1 MAARTGEQFLKGLA
15 RDDRQIWFDG
25 ELIDDVTTH
34 PQFSGAAAS
43 MAELFDAQYQD
54 AATHLMP
61 SPSDGE
67 PVHITHIIPRS
78 KKDLRDREKAIR
90 AWAELSGGT
99 RGRTPDY
106 LNVTIACFTGRAD
119 VLAKHG
125 QEDGANNIIAY
136 HALVRDSDLCT
147 THVLVNP
154 QVDRSVSE
162 DRQAGGE
169 VAMRKV
175 GETDS
180 GIIVNGAKMLATLA
194 PYSDELIVYPGYLLP
209 EDADNY
215 AVSFGIP
222 MDTPGLSFIC
232 RDSYSR
238 DRSRHDYPL
247 SSRFDEQD
255 AVAIFDNVEI
265 PWDRVFVD
273 GDAVAYNAMQ
283 IEANWRAHIIHQAMT
298 RACTKLDFAFGLA
311 HMIAQTT
318 GVATF
323 GHVQEKLGEMWQYAE
338 MTRAGLVAAIEGA
351 THDLGGIM
359 TPDERPFVALRGL
372 MPKWATRSNELIQLI
387 GGGGFMATP
396 TAKDMQGPMRD
407 VIDQYYQARGADA
420 DKRIRLF
427 RLAWDFIGSELAGR
441 NELYERFYLGDA
453 FRMTSLAYEL
463 APKEKHE
470 NLVESFLVEMEL

>member
-15 RDDRQIWFDG
+15 QDNRQLWFDG
-25 ELIDDVTTH
+25 ELVDDVTTH
-34 PQFSGAAAS
+34 PQFAGAARS
-43 MAELFDAQYQD
+43 MADLYDAQYRD
-54 AATHLMP
+54 PEIHLMA

-67 PVHITHIIPRS
+67 PVHITHIVPRT
-78 KKDLRDREKAIR
+78 KQDLRDRQRAIR

-106 LNVTIACFTGRAD
+106 LNVTVACFAGRAD
-119 VLAKHG
+119 VLARHD

-136 HALVRDSDLCT
+136 HALIRDQDLCT

-162 DRQAGGE
+162 DKQAGGD
-169 VAMRKV
+169 VAMRKI
-175 GETDS
+175 GETQT
-180 GIIVNGAKMLATLA
+180 GIIVHGAKMLATLA

-209 EDADNY
+209 DGADDY
-215 AVSFGIP
+215 AVSFAIP

-232 RDSYSR
+232 RDSYAR
-238 DRSRHDYPL
+238 DRDIHDYPL

-265 PWDRVFVD
+265 PWGRVFVD
-273 GDAVAYNAMQ
+273 ADVTAYNAMQ

-298 RACTKLDFAFGLA
+298 RANTKLDFAFGLA

-323 GHVQEKLGEMWQYAE
+323 GHVQEKLGEIWHYAE
-338 MTRAGLVAAIEGA
+338 MTRSGLVAAVEGA
-351 THDLGGIM
+351 ELDAGGIM
-359 TPDERPFVALRGL
+359 TPDERSFVALRGL
-372 MPKWATRSNELIQLI
+372 MPKWSTRATELIQLI

-396 TAKDMQGPMRD
+396 TAKDMKGPMRPL
-407 VIDQYYQARGADA
+407 IDQYYQARGADA

-427 RLAWDFIGSELAGR
+427 RLAWDFVGSELAGR
-441 NELYERFYLGDA
+441 NELYERFYLGDS

-463 APKEKHE
+463 APKEQPE
-470 NLVESFLVEMEL
+470 TLVERFLTEME

>member
-15 RDDRQIWFDG
+15 HDGRKLWFDG
-25 ELIDDVTTH
+25 ELVDDVTTH
-34 PQFSGAAAS
+34 PQFAGAAKS
-43 MAELFDAQYQD
+43 MAELFDAQYRD
-54 AATHLMP
+54 PDLHLMA
-61 SPSDGE
+61 SPSDGS
-67 PVHITHIIPRS
+67 PVHITHIIP
-78 KKDLRDREKAIR
+78 KTKQDLRDRQAAIR

-106 LNVTIACFTGRAD
+106 LNVTVACFAGRAD
-119 VLAKHG
+119 VLAKHD
-125 QEDGANNIIAY
+125 QEDGANNIINY
-136 HALVRDSDLCT
+136 HAHIRDEDLCI

-162 DRQAGGE
+162 DAQAGGE
-169 VAMRKV
+169 VAMRKIAQ
-175 GETDS
+175 TDK
-180 GIIVNGAKMLATLA
+180 GIIVHGAKMLATLA

-209 EDADNY
+209 DGADDY
-215 AVSFGIP
+215 AVSFAIP

-238 DRSRHDYPL
+238 DRNIHDYPL

-255 AVAIFDNVEI
+255 AVAIFDHVEV

-273 GDAVAYNAMQ
+273 ADVTAYNAMQ

-298 RACTKLDFAFGLA
+298 RASTKLDFAFGLA

-318 GVATF
+318 GVSSF
-323 GHVQEKLGEMWQYAE
+323 GHVQEKLGEIWQYAE
-338 MTRAGLVAAIEGA
+338 MTRSGLVSAVEGA
-351 THDLGGIM
+351 EPDSGQIM

-372 MPKWATRSNELIQLI
+372 MPKWSTRASELIQLI

-396 TAKDMQGPMRD
+396 TLKDMQGPMRGA
-407 VIDQYYQARGADA
+407 IDKYYQARGSDA
-420 DKRIRLF
+420 GKRIRLF
-427 RLAWDFIGSELAGR
+427 RLAWDFVGSELAGR

-453 FRMTSLAYEL
+453 FRMTSLAYDL
-463 APKEKHE
+463 APKDRHE
-470 NLVESFLVEMEL
+470 RLVESFLAEMGE